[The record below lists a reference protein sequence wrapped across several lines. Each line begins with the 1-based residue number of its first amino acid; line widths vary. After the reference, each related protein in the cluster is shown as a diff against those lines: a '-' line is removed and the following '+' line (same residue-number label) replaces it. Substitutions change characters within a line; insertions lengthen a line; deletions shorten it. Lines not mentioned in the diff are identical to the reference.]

1 MLRKLSDEIFK
12 LEVPFENIYTAV
24 FFVKTKKGFT
34 IIDTADK
41 ASDAENY
48 ILPAMKEF
56 SISEDSVTAIL
67 LTHTHG
73 DHVGGTAFLVERCK
87 NAYVYGFSRPGNLSE
102 ADKFITI
109 SDGDIIDE
117 SIKAVEL
124 KGHDLSNGG
133 FLHLPSKSLFSG
145 DSIQLYGL
153 YVYALGVGY
162 PKHYFESLEKLKMTN
177 IKNIFASHDFVPLG
191 ASAIGEKAVNEYIST
206 AEKCLCEMIDFVKA
220 NLQDGITETTEIQRL
235 FIEEKQKLYKDF
247 PTASFETV
255 IDSIKKECM

>member
-24 FFVKTKKGFT
+24 FFVKTKNGFT

-48 ILPAMKEF
+48 ILPAMKELG
-56 SISEDSVTAIL
+56 IGEDSVTAIL

-73 DHVGGTAFLVERCK
+73 DHVGGAAFLVERCK
-87 NAYVYGFSRPGNLSE
+87 NAYVYGFSKPWNLSE
-102 ADKFITI
+102 TDKFITL

-133 FLHLPSKSLFSG
+133 FLHIPSKTLISG

-153 YVYALGVGY
+153 YAYGLLIRY
-162 PKHYFESLEKLKMTN
+162 PKLYLESLKKLSVME
-177 IKNIFASHDFVPLG
+177 IENIFASHNNVPLG
-191 ASAIGEKAVNEYIST
+191 ACAIGKKASKEYLKCAKECLNDMISFVNESIQ
-206 AEKCLCEMIDFVKA
+206 K
-220 NLQDGITETTEIQRL
+220 GITEAAEIQRL
-235 FIEEKQKLYKDF
+235 FIEERQRIYKDF
-247 PTASFETV
+247 PTANFPLV
-255 IDSIKKECM
+255 IDAIKKECM

>member
-1 MLRKLSDEIFK
+1 MLHKFSDEIFK
-12 LEVPFENIYTAV
+12 LEVPFCNIYTAV
-24 FFVKTKKGFT
+24 FFVKTKNGFA

-41 ASDAENY
+41 VADTENY
-48 ILPAMKEF
+48 ILPALNELG
-56 SISEDSVTAIL
+56 IERDSVKAIL

-73 DHVGGTAFLVERCK
+73 DHVGGTPLLAMECK
-87 NAYVYGFSRPGNLSE
+87 KAKIYGFAMPNVNIGESE
-102 ADKFITI
+102 FVPVK
-109 SDGDIIDE
+109 DGDIIDE
-117 SIKAVEL
+117 SIKAIEL
-124 KGHDLSNGG
+124 KGHNLSNGG

-153 YVYALGVGY
+153 DVYALGVGY
-162 PKHYFESLEKLKMTN
+162 PKHYFESLEKLKRTN

-191 ASAIGEKAVNEYIST
+191 ASAIGEKAVSEYIST

-220 NLQDGITETTEIQRL
+220 NLQDGITEATEIQRL

-255 IDSIKKECM
+255 IDSIKKEYL